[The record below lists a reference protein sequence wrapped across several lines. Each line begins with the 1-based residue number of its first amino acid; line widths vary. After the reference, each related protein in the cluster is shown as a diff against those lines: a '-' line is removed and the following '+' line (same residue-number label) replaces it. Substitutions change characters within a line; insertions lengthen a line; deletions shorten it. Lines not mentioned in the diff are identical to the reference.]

1 MRRMS
6 CSKEAAEM
14 PLRIPCLT
22 LLCWSDALDDLNVD
36 RPRPVAIR
44 PDHDSRRGR
53 LKIDVGQLQDM
64 TTLRAFV
71 RAVPLFHYGHVRSLG
86 FHCVARFGLH
96 LLRPQIELLD
106 LRCGCK
112 EFLGTRKQCLRYL
125 TSDMSVPPVFVRKG
139 I

>member
-1 MRRMS
+1 
-6 CSKEAAEM
+6 M

-44 PDHDSRRGR
+44 TDYDSRRGR

-71 RAVPLFHYGHVRSLG
+71 RAVPLLHYGHVRS
-86 FHCVARFGLH
+86 
-96 LLRPQIELLD
+96 
-106 LRCGCK
+106 
-112 EFLGTRKQCLRYL
+112 
-125 TSDMSVPPVFVRKG
+125 
-139 I
+139 

>member
-36 RPRPVAIR
+36 KPRPVAIR
-44 PDHDSRRGR
+44 TDHDSRRGR

-64 TTLRAFV
+64 TTEGICARCPTASLWSCPVVGIPLRGSIRV
-71 RAVPLFHYGHVRSLG
+71 TPSQPTDRAVGSEVRLQRVPRHAQTMPSLP
-86 FHCVARFGLH
+86 H
-96 LLRPQIELLD
+96 Q
-106 LRCGCK
+106 
-112 EFLGTRKQCLRYL
+112 
-125 TSDMSVPPVFVRKG
+125 
-139 I
+139 